1 MRDSSRVSQAI
12 STEILRQCRDSEAL
26 EEANLRLLG
35 QFFLWYCNEEAVRL
49 DPIAA
54 LIQTRGGQTGNG
66 QRQ

>member
-1 MRDSSRVSQAI
+1 MFCEKRY
-12 STEILRQCRDSEAL
+12 TNNL
-26 EEANLRLLG
+26 ELNS
-35 QFFLWYCNEEAVRL
+35 FNEEAVRL